1 MGHGSYTSADWA
13 RLAASKG
20 ITSTSH
26 EKNLFKAHRLE
37 PEFDPRFIAMR
48 QSRDSEQHPA
58 STPIILGLDVTG
70 SMGYLAAEIARKGLH
85 ETMMKLFSEK
95 PVPDPQILFAAV
107 GDCTDNAPLQVT
119 QFESDIRIAQQ
130 LLRLWLE
137 GNGADDAEDYELLW
151 YFAAYHTSADAWEK
165 HGRKGFL
172 FTIGDADCHTSLSRS
187 DILTV
192 FNEKSPKLKSAAL
205 AEAAGEK
212 FHVFH
217 IHIQEKPNEPLPR
230 KLSAM
235 LPGRV
240 LPIEKRRIRYLPE
253 LIVSVMMLVAGVP
266 RERVEIA
273 WSEPAALV
281 VRRALDYLVIETDG
295 EVSL

>member
-13 RLAASKG
+13 RLATSKG

-26 EKNLFKAHRLE
+26 EKNLFKAHKLE

-70 SMGYLAAEIARKGLH
+70 SMGYLAAEIAKKGLH

-95 PVPDPQILFAAV
+95 PVTDPQILFAAV

-119 QFESDIRIAQQ
+119 QFESDIRIAEQ
-130 LLRLWLE
+130 LLCLWLE

-151 YFAAYHTSADAWEK
+151 YFAANHTAADAWEK

-172 FTIGDADCHTSLSRS
+172 FTIGDADCHTSLSRN
-187 DILTV
+187 DILTI
-192 FNEKSPKLKSAAL
+192 FNDKSPKLTRAAL
-205 AEAAGEK
+205 AAAAGEK
-212 FHVFH
+212 YHVFH
-217 IHIQEKPNEPLPR
+217 VHIQEKSNEPLPR
-230 KLSAM
+230 TLRTL
-235 LPGRV
+235 LPGHV
-240 LPIEKRRIRYLPE
+240 LPIEKTRIRFLPE
-253 LIVSVMMLVAGVP
+253 LIVSVMMAVAGVP
-266 RERVEIA
+266 RERVESA
-273 WSEPAALV
+273 WSGLAAET
-281 VRRALDYLVIETDG
+281 VRRALGFLVIETDG